1 MKVATGLGQRVL
13 VVEDHRT
20 TREML
25 IEDLHGHGYEARG
38 AESIEEA
45 TAVLAAQPAD
55 ALILDLKLGGQSGM
69 DLLRRVREEYADV
82 GVIMITGHGGVE
94 EAEEAG
100 QLGCYNFFLKPFNM
114 AALRACLTGMLAER
128 SRRIGIESE
137 LESLRQVRETYA
149 GHPLVGESPV
159 LKKVLETVAKVARS
173 PSATV
178 LLRGETGVGK
188 ELIARRI
195 HALSARARGPFVE
208 LNCSAIPENLLESE
222 LFGYEKGA
230 FTDARRSKK
239 GVFEMASDGT
249 VFLDEI
255 GEMSAG
261 LQSKLL
267 KVIDEK
273 CFRRLGGLVEVRVD
287 TRVIAATHRDLA
299 QLVRNDKFR
308 EDLYH
313 RLNVVPVFIPPL
325 RDRPEDVPLL
335 VRHFAERFAQELG
348 KPVPELTP
356 EAQVR
361 LCAYPWPGNVRELR
375 NVLERVLLL
384 EEDTAIR
391 LEHLPPEVLAPAV
404 EAPAAEFSFTGD
416 RVVPLAEVERQA
428 ILFALGRTEGN
439 KTRAAALL
447 GISRQTLRTKLKD
460 YALESGADG
469 GEDDEGGEGAEG

>member
-1 MKVATGLGQRVL
+1 MKVAAAQGHRVV

-25 IEDLHGHGYEARG
+25 VEDLHGHGYEAQG
-38 AESIEEA
+38 AEGVDEA
-45 TAVLAAQPAD
+45 LVILAGQPVD
-55 ALILDLKLGGQSGM
+55 ALVLDLKLGGQSGM
-69 DLLRRVREEYADV
+69 DLLRRVRGDHPDV

-128 SRRIGIESE
+128 SRRLGVESE
-137 LESLRQVRETYA
+137 LESLRKVREAYA
-149 GHPLVGESPV
+149 GQPLVGDSGV
-159 LKKVLETVAKVARS
+159 LHKVLETVAKVARS

-178 LLRGETGVGK
+178 LLLGETGVGK

-195 HALSARARGPFVE
+195 HQQSARAQGPFVE

-239 GVFEMASDGT
+239 GVFEMASNGT

-255 GEMSAG
+255 GEMSPG

-273 CFRRLGGLVEVRVD
+273 CFRRLGGLEEVRVD

-299 QLVRNDKFR
+299 QLVKSEKFR

-313 RLNVVPVFIPPL
+313 RLNVVPMFIPPL

-335 VRHFAERFAQELG
+335 VRHFAKRFAQELG
-348 KPVPELTP
+348 KAVPELAP
-356 EAQVR
+356 EAERR
-361 LCAYPWPGNVRELR
+361 LRAYSWPGNVRELR
-375 NVLERVLLL
+375 NVVERVLLL

-391 LEHLPPEVLAPAV
+391 VEHLPPEVLSPGAG
-404 EAPAAEFSFTGD
+404 EAPAAGFAFHGD
-416 RVVPLAEVERQA
+416 SVVPLAEVERQA
-428 ILFALGRTEGN
+428 ILFALERTEGN

-460 YALESGADG
+460 YALDPGADSG
-469 GEDDEGGEGAEG
+469 EEDDGADE

>member
-1 MKVATGLGQRVL
+1 MKLATARGHRVV

-20 TREML
+20 TRDML
-25 IEDLHGHGYEARG
+25 VEDLHGHGYEAQG
-38 AESIEEA
+38 AESVDEA
-45 TAVLAAQPAD
+45 LALLAGPPPD
-55 ALILDLKLGGQSGM
+55 AMVLDLKLGGQSGM
-69 DLLRRVREEYADV
+69 DLLRRVRAEFPDV

-94 EAEEAG
+94 EAEEAI
-100 QLGCYNFFLKPFNM
+100 QLGCYNFFLKPFNN
-114 AALRACLTGMLAER
+114 AALRACLAGMLAER
-128 SRRIGIESE
+128 SRRLGIESE
-137 LESLRQVRETYA
+137 LVSLRKMQEAYA
-149 GHPLVGESPV
+149 GHPLIGESGV
-159 LKKVLETVAKVARS
+159 LRKVLETVAKVARS

-188 ELIARRI
+188 ELVARRI
-195 HALSARARGPFVE
+195 HQQSARAQGPFVE

-239 GVFEMASDGT
+239 GVFEMASGGT

-255 GEMSAG
+255 GEMSPG

-273 CFRRLGGLVEVRVD
+273 CFRRLGGLAEVRVD
-287 TRVIAATHRDLA
+287 TRIIAATHRDLA
-299 QLVRNDKFR
+299 QLVKGEKFR

-313 RLNVVPVFIPPL
+313 RLNVVPLFVPPL

-348 KPVPELTP
+348 KAVPELAP
-356 EAQVR
+356 AAEER
-361 LCAYPWPGNVRELR
+361 LRAYPWPGNVRELR
-375 NVLERVLLL
+375 NVVERILLL

-391 LEHLPPEVLAPAV
+391 LEHLPPEILAPGAG
-404 EAPAAEFSFTGD
+404 EAPAAGFAFRGEH
-416 RVVPLAEVERQA
+416 VVPLAEVERQA
-428 ILFALGRTEGN
+428 ILFALDRTEGN

-460 YALESGADG
+460 YALEAGAETGEDEDG
-469 GEDDEGGEGAEG
+469 GEE